1 MPLDC
6 EESVGH
12 SCGCPFGLSSET
24 GLLVTT
30 SFSGSDRMDNV
41 LKDHRW
47 PSLPAPQPHRGCP
60 ILRVFA
66 KGGYLTDRT
75 RVVRLSG
82 GVDGN
87 KIRSSPHSID
97 GLLYGDGKSATPRFS
112 GPGPWKARVIGGGG
126 SVEINVNGVAGAAR
140 ARQESDAI
148 P

>member
-1 MPLDC
+1 MR
-6 EESVGH
+6 G
-12 SCGCPFGLSSET
+12 G
-24 GLLVTT
+24 
-30 SFSGSDRMDNV
+30 
-41 LKDHRW
+41 W

-148 P
+148 PPLDQKTAMSGSLGSISSTFRKWTEFLNIPKSIIGFTELSWL